1 MDGFVLR
8 SRDQAGMREVVSH
21 GLHEAD
27 IIQRLPKH
35 SRDWLSVSALLE
47 SSKTSL
53 DTESDSTT
61 VTHHNETYR
70 ERGVQMQLYM

>member
-53 DTESDSTT
+53 DTES
-61 VTHHNETYR
+61 
-70 ERGVQMQLYM
+70 G